1 MYQGLLS
8 DCFYNSLKRV
18 NGEKM
23 NKTHKHLRQGLRL
36 IWGLAFGLIYAGQVY
51 ADNAIVAVA
60 SNFTK
65 TIESVN
71 AAFIKHHPEHHIKF
85 SFGPTGKLLV
95 QINNGAPFDAFFAG
109 DEKRAKKSIELGL
122 AQANSYF
129 VYAQGKIAL
138 YSAKFP
144 VAKKPIEVLKQAK
157 FNHLAIAN
165 PKTAPY
171 GERAQAFLKSQGLFD
186 GVKTKFVN
194 GESIAHAFQYVATGN
209 ASIGFIAMSQI
220 VDPQSPIY
228 KKGEYWLVPQA
239 DYKPINQSAV
249 VLNRGKE
256 NAAIK
261 DFMAFM
267 KTPEAIYI
275 IKKYG
280 YGVN

>member
-1 MYQGLLS
+1 MKNTVKRLGQALGLTL
-8 DCFYNSLKRV
+8 
-18 NGEKM
+18 
-23 NKTHKHLRQGLRL
+23 GLTFS
-36 IWGLAFGLIYAGQVY
+36 AHVY
-51 ADNAIVAVA
+51 AEKATVAVA
-60 SNFTK
+60 ANFTK

-71 AAFIKHHPEHHIKF
+71 EAFVKKHPEHTIRF
-85 SFGPTGKLLV
+85 SFGPTGKLFA
-95 QINNGAPFDAFFAG
+95 QISNGAPFDAFFAA
-109 DEKRAKKSIELGL
+109 DEKRAQKTIENGLGVDG
-122 AQANSYF
+122 SYF

-144 VAKKPIEVLKQAK
+144 VANEPLTVLKQAK

-171 GERAQAFLKSQGLFD
+171 GDRSQAFLQKMGLYD
-186 GVKTKFVN
+186 AVKAKIVN

-209 ASIGFIAMSQI
+209 ADIGFVAMSQI

-228 KKGEYWLVPQA
+228 QKGQYWVVPQA
-239 DYKPINQSAV
+239 DYKPINQGAV
-249 VLNRGKE
+249 ITKRGQD

-267 KTPEAIYI
+267 KTPEAIKI
-275 IKKYG
+275 IENYG